1 MTTANG
7 SQQQPQ
13 QGAAWRLSE
22 ASWQTQS
29 LLLPRLLTLMLSF
42 LPAPNFV
49 FAARWPSP
57 SRQGETSDTAQPGA
71 WREAQAER
79 AQTSAGGKRFFF
91 FYLFFF
97 LSPELLQVVREGKVN
112 CRVFKRKAITAAFCK
127 EFGLSLQERQKPF
140 CPSCGSHT
148 AQNLLVCG
156 LGFRHLVSLFSGA
169 GLVQAADSA
178 PY

>member
-91 FYLFFF
+91 FIYFSFCLLNCFRSSERERLIAVFSREKQSPLPFARSLASPCRRGRNHSAPAADPTLLRTCWSVAWGLGTSCLFF
-97 LSPELLQVVREGKVN
+97 LEL
-112 CRVFKRKAITAAFCK
+112 A
-127 EFGLSLQERQKPF
+127 
-140 CPSCGSHT
+140 
-148 AQNLLVCG
+148 
-156 LGFRHLVSLFSGA
+156 
-169 GLVQAADSA
+169 
-178 PY
+178 